1 MRMRVSL
8 DEGVRFTAR
17 TRGHAVTV
25 DQPADNGG
33 TDAGMTPPELMAAS
47 LASCVGYYVVRYCEQ
62 AGIDPGGLEIACDW
76 EVGGEPR
83 CIRRFEIE
91 VDLPACPENRRKAVE
106 RVAGQCLIHHTLH
119 GEPEVNVRLKAAA

>member
-1 MRMRVSL
+1 MRVVL

-17 TRGHAVTV
+17 TRGHALVI
-25 DQPADNGG
+25 DQPEDNGG

-62 AGIDPGGLEIACDW
+62 AGIDPAGLTVDCDW
-76 EVGGEPR
+76 RVGGEPR
-83 CIRRFEIE
+83 CIERFDVE
-91 VDLPACPENRRKAVE
+91 VDLPNCPANRRRAVE

-119 GEPEVNVRLKAAA
+119 GEPEVHVRLKELR